1 RRAGARHPGP
11 AALRGRQAR
20 AGRAGLG
27 RRVVPGWAAALA
39 RSAGRADHAA
49 PGRGRIAARGAPG
62 APLARPRGA
71 SRRRALPRLR
81 VGPALDGLRG
91 APVAGPV
98 PGRRH
103 PGAVPRGARRRAV
116 RGAVAAHAPGVHAR
130 GRARP
135 VPRLERGAARAP
147 GRAGRRGLRARPGH
161 HLGSA
166 ARARRA
172 RHDRGRGRARGV
184 RHAGRGPA
192 ARGRRRGAGRRRRV
206 PGAGRG
212 ARRRGGALARAPALG
227 VSARPPL
234 LTPTFGACLGI
245 TAGSHVAVY
254 LLNAT
259 LPLHLVALGGSHTEV
274 GLLFSTTGVVSML
287 LRPAVG
293 GWIDR
298 YGFRPVMLPG
308 AGFLVATLLL
318 LPLAATPTSLIVLMG
333 GIGLGNSVVSTGAGV
348 LAAQA
353 SPPARRGEALGL
365 YYVATSVSFSLG
377 PPIGLALYAG
387 GGLARC
393 VLVATAIGLGTG
405 LLVLRA
411 RGAGPAAGA
420 APRLQWINRRALPAA
435 ATLVSTN
442 VGYTSIYAFLPL
454 YAIATGGAGDL
465 TWFYALFSA
474 CIVLGRLALARL
486 SDRVGRAQV
495 IGPAIAASGAAYA
508 LLSLPPRPTSLAAA
522 AILHG

>member
-1 RRAGARHPGP
+1 M
-11 AALRGRQAR
+11 
-20 AGRAGLG
+20 
-27 RRVVPGWAAALA
+27 
-39 RSAGRADHAA
+39 
-49 PGRGRIAARGAPG
+49 
-62 APLARPRGA
+62 
-71 SRRRALPRLR
+71 
-81 VGPALDGLRG
+81 
-91 APVAGPV
+91 
-98 PGRRH
+98 
-103 PGAVPRGARRRAV
+103 
-116 RGAVAAHAPGVHAR
+116 
-130 GRARP
+130 
-135 VPRLERGAARAP
+135 
-147 GRAGRRGLRARPGH
+147 
-161 HLGSA
+161 
-166 ARARRA
+166 
-172 RHDRGRGRARGV
+172 
-184 RHAGRGPA
+184 
-192 ARGRRRGAGRRRRV
+192 
-206 PGAGRG
+206 
-212 ARRRGGALARAPALG
+212 
-227 VSARPPL
+227 SARPPL

-365 YYVATSVSFSLG
+365 YYVATSMSFSLG

-522 AILHG
+522 AILHGAGVAMLYPTLLAQLVDRTPERERGSAIGTLSGSFDLGNVIGSLLVGVTVERVSYAAGFRVAVAGAACGLLLFRWFERRAVGGGGMM